1 MRLGDWFTVFMLMD
15 KLPPLMT
22 APLNKAM
29 ACCDSD
35 LDEQVAVGFSVS
47 WEDVLVALPDV

>member
-1 MRLGDWFTVFMLMD
+1 MSLGDWFTVFMLME

-35 LDEQVAVGFSVS
+35 LDEQVAVGFAVS
-47 WEDVLVALPDV
+47 WEDGSKSWN